1 MHTTMNQILNL
12 YRSKYPFHSFYELA
26 SAKIMKNNALLGEN
40 YPYLV
45 DNSSLLGLKFK
56 ANPGD
61 IRVDLPIW
69 FGDPSK
75 VKLKVMILGREP
87 RNSHDK
93 FNIEVS
99 NEHNFVFGTP
109 FGIEYWSEK
118 NKYYRSFKNLIKN
131 DEILTY
137 FSDVVKTYEVKQSK
151 TESDLHAKV
160 SFWKKAEMEK
170 DNLVF
175 LKTEVD
181 LLNPDVIIG
190 LGNDSYN
197 FLKKHF
203 KSFDVQKVIHPN
215 ARQDKK
221 SGLNA
226 WVTAEIKISEII
238 KSSKSIA

>member
-1 MHTTMNQILNL
+1 MNQILNL

-26 SAKIMKNNALLGEN
+26 SAKIMNNALLGEN
-40 YPYLV
+40 YLYLV
-45 DNSSLLGLKFK
+45 DNLALIDFKFK
-56 ANPGD
+56 AKPGD

-69 FGDPSK
+69 FGDPLK
-75 VKLKVMILGREP
+75 AKLKVMILGREP
-87 RNSHDK
+87 RNGHDK
-93 FNIEVS
+93 FNIEAS

-160 SFWKKAEMEK
+160 GFWEKAELEN
-170 DNLVF
+170 DSLVF

-221 SGLNA
+221 TGLNA
-226 WVTAEIKISEII
+226 WEIAEIKIAEII
-238 KSSKSIA
+238 KS

>member
-1 MHTTMNQILNL
+1 MHTATKQILNL
-12 YRSKYPFHSFYELA
+12 YKSKYPFESFYDLA
-26 SAKIMKNNALLGEN
+26 SVKIMKNNRLLGDN
-40 YPYLV
+40 YHYLV
-45 DNSSLLGLKFK
+45 DNSTIIDPDFK
-56 ANPGD
+56 ANQGD

-93 FNIEVS
+93 YNLEAS
-99 NEHNFVFGTP
+99 NEHKFVFGTP

-118 NKYYRSFKNLIKN
+118 NKYYRSFKNLIRN

-137 FSDVVKTYEVKQSK
+137 FSDVVKAYEVKQTKS
-151 TESDLHAKV
+151 ESDLHAKV
-160 SFWKKAEMEK
+160 GFWKKAELEN

-175 LKTEVD
+175 LKAEVD
-181 LLNPDVIIG
+181 LLQPDIIIG

-203 KSFDVQKVIHPN
+203 ASSFNVQKVIHPN
-215 ARQDKK
+215 ARQNKK
-221 SGLNA
+221 TGMNA
-226 WVTAEIKISEII
+226 WETAEIEIAAI
-238 KSSKSIA
+238 INSLK